1 MDLQK
6 NAQNIIMASMQQN
19 KTSPQPTK
27 SKRANI
33 LLMWNIKRHQ
43 HLVIP
48 STLKEVMILK
58 RRKLETAETRSHL
71 QNPINGICPY
81 GRVQCP
87 RPQPL
92 SVVLPRHMLGFP
104 LDQRSQALIRLRWY
118 IREGIPIKIAFFMFG
133 KQTNPALLLLTVT
146 IIFIIK
152 T

>member
-1 MDLQK
+1 MHRTLSWHRCNKAKRVHSQQK
-6 NAQNIIMASMQQN
+6 A
-19 KTSPQPTK
+19 KK
-27 SKRANI
+27 ANI
-33 LLMWNIKRHQ
+33 MLMWNIKRQQ

-48 STLKEVMILK
+48 SKEVMILK
-58 RRKLETAETRSHL
+58 RRKLETTETRSHL

-104 LDQRSQALIRLRWY
+104 LDQRGQALIRLRWY
-118 IREGIPIKIAFFMFG
+118 IREGIPIKIASFMFG
-133 KQTNPALLLLTVT
+133 KQTNPALLFTVT

-152 T
+152 A

>member
-1 MDLQK
+1 MHRTLSWHRCNKAKRVHSQQK
-6 NAQNIIMASMQQN
+6 A
-19 KTSPQPTK
+19 KK
-27 SKRANI
+27 ANI
-33 LLMWNIKRHQ
+33 MLMWNIKRQQ

-48 STLKEVMILK
+48 SKEVMILK
-58 RRKLETAETRSHL
+58 RRKLETTETRSHL

-104 LDQRSQALIRLRWY
+104 LDQRGQALIRLRWY
-118 IREGIPIKIAFFMFG
+118 IREGIPIKIAPFIFG
-133 KQTNPALLLLTVT
+133 KQTNPELLFTVT

-152 T
+152 A